1 MIALAVSFVAL
12 LLIGVPVV
20 FALGLSGAIGMW
32 AVGVDLISVPT
43 RLFTGMDNF
52 ILLAAPFYIFAGEIM
67 NRGGITM
74 RLIRLAGL
82 VTRGVHGGTAYTNVT
97 SSVFFA
103 GISGAAVADTAAL
116 GQVFING
123 MPEEGYDKN
132 YAAAVTIA
140 SSIIGPIIPPSVI
153 MIIYAAVTRVSV
165 IDLFV
170 AGIVPGLLL
179 ASACWLL
186 IFLKARGGG
195 LPRSPRDKIEKGEL
209 LKLIRDGLL
218 VAGLPAL
225 IVVGTLSGAFTAT
238 EAGGIAVIY
247 ALAIT
252 CGIFKTM
259 NLRQLW
265 DALQVSARMTAT
277 VYLIIA
283 AATIVSYVLTI
294 GGIAGWV
301 QDMSVI
307 FQGQPTLFMMALA
320 GVLLVLGTFLEPGA
334 AIVLLMPMLLPV
346 SQGMGIDPM
355 QFAMVV
361 ILTLTLGLITPPVG
375 VCLFLACRIANSTV
389 MAVTRA
395 VMPFLLAEIA
405 VVFLLIL
412 VPTLSTYLPSLFR

>member
-1 MIALAVSFVAL
+1 MIALAISFVVL
-12 LLIGVPVV
+12 LLLGMPVLFV
-20 FALGLSGAIGMW
+20 LGLAGAIGMW
-32 AVGVDLISVPT
+32 AVDVDLISVPT

-97 SSVFFA
+97 SSLFFA

-123 MPEEGYDKN
+123 MPKEGYDKN

-165 IDLFV
+165 IDLFI
-170 AGIVPGLLL
+170 AGVIPGLLL
-179 ASACWLL
+179 AGSCWLL
-186 IFLKARGGG
+186 IFIHARGGR
-195 LPRSPRDKIEKGEL
+195 LPRSSNDKVEKGEL
-209 LKLIRDGLL
+209 LVLVRDGLL
-218 VAGLPAL
+218 VAGLPAI
-225 IVVGTLSGAFTAT
+225 IVIGTLSGAFTAT
-238 EAGGIAVIY
+238 EAGGIAVVY

-252 CGIFKTM
+252 FGVFRSID
-259 NLRQLW
+259 LRQLW
-265 DALQVSARMTAT
+265 SALQVSARMTAT

-283 AATIVSYVLTI
+283 AATIVSYVLTV
-294 GGIAGWV
+294 GGIAEWV
-301 QDMSVI
+301 QDLSAM
-307 FQGQPTLFMMALA
+307 FNGQPTLFMMALA
-320 GVLLVLGTFLEPGA
+320 LVLLVLGTFLEPGA

-346 SQGMGIDPM
+346 SQAMGIDPM

-375 VCLFLACRIANSTV
+375 VCLFLACRIADSSV

-395 VMPFLLAEIA
+395 VLPFLLAELGI
-405 VVFLLIL
+405 VFLLTL
-412 VPTLSTYLPSLFR
+412 VPALSSYLPSLFK

>member
-1 MIALAVSFVAL
+1 MIALAISFVVL
-12 LLIGVPVV
+12 LLIGVPVL

-67 NRGGITM
+67 NRGGITV

-123 MPEEGYDKN
+123 MPKEGYDKN

-179 ASACWLL
+179 ACACWLM

-195 LPRSPRDKIEKGEL
+195 LPRSPREKVEKGEM

-218 VAGLPAL
+218 VAGLPAV

-252 CGIFKTM
+252 CGVFRTI
-259 NLRQLW
+259 NLPQLW

-294 GGIAGWV
+294 GGIADWV
-301 QDMSVI
+301 QEMSVI
-307 FQGQPTLFMMALA
+307 FQGHPTLFMVALA
-320 GVLLVLGTFLEPGA
+320 LVLLVLGTFLEPGA
-334 AIVLLMPMLLPV
+334 AIVLLMPMLLPI
-346 SQGMGIDPM
+346 SQSMGIDPM

-375 VCLFLACRIANSTV
+375 VCLFLATRIANSSV

-395 VMPFLLAEIA
+395 VLPFLLAEIGI
-405 VVFLLIL
+405 VLLLIL
-412 VPTLSTYLPSLFR
+412 VPTLSTYLPTLFR

>member
-1 MIALAVSFVAL
+1 MIALGISFVAL
-12 LLIGVPVV
+12 LLVGVPVL
-20 FALGLSGAIGMW
+20 FALGLAGAIGMW

-43 RLFTGMDNF
+43 RLFTGMDSF

-67 NRGGITM
+67 NRGGITT

-116 GQVFING
+116 GQVFIKG
-123 MPEEGYDKN
+123 MPQEGYDRN

-140 SSIIGPIIPPSVI
+140 SSVIGPIIPPSVI

-170 AGIVPGLLL
+170 AGIVPGLML
-179 ASACWLL
+179 AGACWLV
-186 IFLKARGGG
+186 IFLHARGGR
-195 LPRSPRDKIEKGEL
+195 LPRSPRDKVEKGEL
-209 LKLIRDGLL
+209 LKLVRDGLL
-218 VAGLPAL
+218 VAALPAI
-225 IVVGTLSGAFTAT
+225 IVIGTLSGAFTAT
-238 EAGGIAVIY
+238 EAGGVAVVY
-247 ALAIT
+247 ALIIT
-252 CGIFKTM
+252 RWVFRSIDW
-259 NLRQLW
+259 LQLW
-265 DALQVSARMTAT
+265 EALQVSARMTAT

-294 GGIAGWV
+294 GGIAEWV
-301 QDMSVI
+301 QELGAV
-307 FQGQPTLFMMALA
+307 FKGQPTLFMMALA
-320 GVLLVLGTFLEPGA
+320 LVLLVVGTFLEPGA

-346 SQGMGIDPM
+346 GQAMGIDAM

-375 VCLFLACRIANSTV
+375 VCLFLACRIADSTV
-389 MAVTRA
+389 AAVVRA
-395 VMPFLLAEIA
+395 VMPFLLAELG
-405 VVFLLIL
+405 VVFLLTL
-412 VPTLSTYLPSLFR
+412 VPALSSYLPSLLK